1 MTNFNP
7 DEQRSLMALLSGLQ
21 GGMTRSS
28 GMSALQ
34 SILGQQQSR
43 LAARDERM
51 GSLIDLITSAA
62 GQGQSLEAAQS
73 LAGAYTA
80 GSNIPPRI
88 EDALGS
94 LYPDPGI
101 PGAPSVPSQFGG
113 VDAAPN
119 PAMQQSPVYMDP
131 TTPQDEL
138 AQMQLD
144 QAIQDQSATDE
155 SSPMISNALANQALG
170 MITGATGEA
179 PQDANTVIANLIN
192 SKSFQSLDQTTQAMT
207 LQAIQTALETPGQG
221 ATGSPGPVIPGTGGL
236 TGGAGVLTRARSLN
250 PDFYGA
256 G

>member
-21 GGMTRSS
+21 GGMTGSS

-34 SILGQQQSR
+34 GILGQQQSR

-119 PAMQQSPVYMDP
+119 PAMQQSPVYMP
-131 TTPQDEL
+131 PQQPPMTPQDQYAS
-138 AQMQLD
+138 AQASASMQTDPLVGQSMAD
-144 QAIQDQSATDE
+144 EAASLIGTSVGGDGTPTNPGTPITEQNALQVMIQSPGFQAASPVAQQTAIQA
-155 SSPMISNALANQALG
+155 
-170 MITGATGEA
+170 
-179 PQDANTVIANLIN
+179 
-192 SKSFQSLDQTTQAMT
+192 
-207 LQAIQTALETPGQG
+207 LQAILATPHGTAQVGIDQSG
-221 ATGSPGPVIPGTGGL
+221 IGGFGRGMSAGL
-236 TGGAGVLTRARSLN
+236 TGNFS
-250 PDFYGA
+250 
-256 G
+256 